1 MTLDQVRQAGRLAWH
16 PVHHYLFSEDRLL
29 RVVLFS
35 PLGDDP
41 TTNLTMNLRPSSLH
55 GDERH
60 IQDGWRHLDGCDCR
74 FCQSA
79 KATAPRKSNGHRQR
93 DSG

>member
-1 MTLDQVRQAGRLAWH
+1 LTLDQVRQAGHLAWH
-16 PVHHYLFSEDRLL
+16 PVHHYLFSEGRLL

-41 TTNLTMNLRPSSLH
+41 STHITMNLRPSSLH

-60 IQDGWRHLDGCDCR
+60 IQSGWRHLDGCDCR
-74 FCQSA
+74 FCQGS
-79 KATAPRKSNGHRQR
+79 KTATPRKSNGHSRR